1 MSPYVKVKRYMR
13 GRILDTQVAGRMAAG
28 MYQALCRVGPQRA
41 FSELL
46 PPLLHRIELL
56 LSTEDVML
64 KEIVDQEL
72 LSDMNLLSNCI
83 VG

>member
-1 MSPYVKVKRYMR
+1 MSKVKRYMR

-46 PPLLHRIELL
+46 PPLLHRIEVLL
-56 LSTEDVML
+56 PAEDVLL

-72 LSDMNLLSNCI
+72 LSNMNLLSNCI
-83 VG
+83 YR

>member
-1 MSPYVKVKRYMR
+1 MSSHIKVKRYMS
-13 GRILDTQVAGRMAAG
+13 GRILDTQVAGKMAAG
-28 MYQALCRVGPQRA
+28 MYQALCRVRPQRA

-56 LSTEDVML
+56 LSAEDVIL

-83 VG
+83 YR